1 MIAYVYSV
9 DLINLISFISYILR
23 SQKCSII
30 KSRKKGNKMSN
41 KDKVLRLID
50 FLQAVVLAFMTAL
63 FSIFAYAVM
72 TVLDE
77 KYRSTIVFCGMAF
90 LLISIVILV
99 VAIFISINKL
109 EKMK

>member
-1 MIAYVYSV
+1 MLKTVYFDAHHRHKWQCFRIRLV
-9 DLINLISFISYILR
+9 D
-23 SQKCSII
+23 
-30 KSRKKGNKMSN
+30 KMSN

-50 FLQAVVLAFMTAL
+50 FLQAVVLVFMTAL

>member
-1 MIAYVYSV
+1 
-9 DLINLISFISYILR
+9 
-23 SQKCSII
+23 
-30 KSRKKGNKMSN
+30 MSN

-77 KYRSTIVFCGMAF
+77 KYRSTIVFCGMLF
-90 LLISIVILV
+90 SLFQLL
-99 VAIFISINKL
+99 FW
-109 EKMK
+109 

>member
-1 MIAYVYSV
+1 MLKTVYFDAHHRHKWQCFRIRFV
-9 DLINLISFISYILR
+9 D
-23 SQKCSII
+23 
-30 KSRKKGNKMSN
+30 KMSN